1 MQKEVVILAA
11 GGTGGHLFPA
21 QALAEKLNE
30 RGFDVHLATDRRANI
45 FVRGF
50 ASDHV
55 HVLQS
60 ATIHSKN
67 PLAVIKALWQLMQG
81 VSQSRA
87 LYWRLK
93 PSLVVGFGGYPSLP
107 PLYAACRAHITTMIH
122 EQNAV
127 MGRANKV
134 LARRVNAIACGMPI
148 DSQHYQNKM
157 VVTGNPVR
165 QVILD
170 AASTAYSPS
179 AGSSPFHLLVFGG
192 SQGAKFFT
200 DIMPKALALLP
211 QEKRDRINLVQ
222 QVRDD
227 CEDVSR
233 QYKRLNIKANISSFF
248 DDMALKIAQSNFI
261 IARSGASTVAEI
273 AAIGRPALFV
283 PYPNALD
290 HDQAANAAQ
299 LAATSGAI
307 VRDQDALTPQLLA
320 DILMSTMDSPDLLAT
335 QAALVKQAGKR
346 NATELL
352 ADLAE
357 MLIKGKTVQDFK
369 ELHL

>member
-30 RGFDVHLATDRRANI
+30 RGYDVHLATDRRANI

-67 PLAVIKALWQLMQG
+67 PLALVKALWRLIQG
-81 VSQSRA
+81 VRQSRA
-87 LYWRLK
+87 LFRRLK

-107 PLYAACRAHITTMIH
+107 PLHAACRAHITTIIH

-127 MGRANKV
+127 MGRANKA
-134 LARRVNAIACGMPI
+134 LAPRVDAIACGMPI
-148 DSQHYQNKM
+148 DSLPYQKKM
-157 VVTGNPVR
+157 VATGNPVR
-165 QVILD
+165 QAILD
-170 AASTAYSPS
+170 AAAKPYIPS
-179 AGSSPFHLLVFGG
+179 MGLSPFYLLVFGG
-192 SQGAKFFT
+192 SQGAQFFS

-211 QEKRDRINLVQ
+211 EEKRERINLVQ

-227 CEDVSR
+227 GEAIAR
-233 QYKRLNIKANISSFF
+233 QYKRLNIKADIASFF

-290 HDQAANAAQ
+290 HDQAANAAK

-307 VRDQDALTPQLLA
+307 VHNQDMLSPQLLA
-320 DILMSTMDSPDLLAT
+320 DILLRAMDSPDLLAT
-335 QAALVKQAGKR
+335 QATLVKQAGKG
-346 NATELL
+346 NAAELL

-357 MLIKGKTVQDFK
+357 MLISGKTVQDFK
-369 ELHL
+369 EIYP